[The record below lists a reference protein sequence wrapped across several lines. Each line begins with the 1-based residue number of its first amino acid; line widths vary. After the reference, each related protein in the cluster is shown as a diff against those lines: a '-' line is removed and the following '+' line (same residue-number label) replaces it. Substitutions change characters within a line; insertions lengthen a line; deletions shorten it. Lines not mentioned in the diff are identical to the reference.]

1 MRKFRLAFS
10 AALSALA
17 ITACQQ
23 SPSVAAAGDQ
33 PFTISEVA
41 KFDTPWAMTFLP
53 NGDMLVTEKSGTLKW
68 LSKGVSKDVAGTP
81 KVDDN
86 GQGSLGDILAAP
98 DYATTGTVYLTFS
111 EPGDGGNGAALAR
124 AKLVLDANPRLEG
137 LTVIWRQTKVA
148 DTDFHYSQKL
158 VFSPDGKYLFV
169 TAGERNKKTP
179 AQDVKV
185 NLGKV
190 LRLTLDG
197 KPAPGN
203 PFAAQ
208 GGQAAEVWSYGHRNL
223 YGLAFAPGGQL
234 WEDEMGPK
242 GGDELNLIVAGKN
255 YGWPVVSNGSGY
267 DDADIPDHPTRPEF
281 EAPKVWWNPSI
292 SPSSLIIYTG
302 DKFPQWKG
310 DAFIGALSGQALI
323 RVDIDGSKAAKA
335 DQWDMETR
343 IRDVEQGPD
352 GNIYL
357 LEDGDGRLLKLSPK
371 S

>member
-1 MRKFRLAFS
+1 MRTFNMAFV
-10 AALSALA
+10 ALSALA
-17 ITACQQ
+17 IAACQQ
-23 SPSVAAAGDQ
+23 TPSVAADGP
-33 PFTISEVA
+33 PFTITEVA

-53 NGDMLVTEKSGTLKW
+53 NGDMLVTEKSGTMKW
-68 LSKGVSKDVAGTP
+68 LSKGVSKDVAGLP

-98 DYATTGTVYLTFS
+98 DYATTGNVYLSWS
-111 EPGDGGNGAALAR
+111 EPGDHGNGAAVGR
-124 AKLVLDANPRLEG
+124 AKLVLDGNPRLEG
-137 LTVIWRQTKVA
+137 LTVIWRQAKMS

-158 VFSPDGKYLFV
+158 AFSPDGKYLFV

-203 PFAAQ
+203 PLAGK
-208 GGQAAEVWSYGHRNL
+208 GGTSDEVWSYGHRNL
-223 YGLAFAPGGQL
+223 YGLAFAPDGQL
-234 WEDEMGPK
+234 WENEMGPK
-242 GGDELNLIVAGKN
+242 GGDEVNLIVAGKN

-292 SPSSLIIYTG
+292 SPSSLVIYTG

-310 DAFIGALSGQALI
+310 DALIGALSGQALI
-323 RVDIDGSKAAKA
+323 RVDIDGAKATKA

-352 GNIYL
+352 GDIYL
-357 LEDGDGRLLKLSPK
+357 LEDGEGRLLRLSPK
-371 S
+371 P